1 MRIISQI
8 VNLKDKKIIIITI
21 LMFYYKISWFYQD
34 FKGENLWFL
43 NLHSLY
49 AVRIL
54 DLSKVAESYHL

>member
-43 NLHSLY
+43 NLHSLH

-54 DLSKVAESYHL
+54 DLSMVAESYHL